1 MDRIIRGIS
10 KNARFFL
17 VDSTEIVR
25 AASEIHKCTPGAISA
40 FGRFLTAGIIMG
52 ATLKGEDKLTLR
64 TETDGLVGKM
74 LLTVDGSG
82 DIKGYMQNPGAILS
96 TVQSSYGTLKDFIG
110 KGTLNVI
117 KDMGLKDP
125 YVGIA
130 EMNTGDIANDLAYYY
145 YTSEQVPSVISL
157 GVSFTK
163 EGEIDFAGGYMVQL
177 LPDADDDFITKLEEK
192 IKMIKSFTELRKG
205 GMDLERILKL
215 IYEDITDETHEKLI
229 ENYQIL
235 EEKKIKYACNCSKE
249 KFYNGVITL
258 GKQEIENIL
267 DENGVLSVECHFCGK
282 TYSFK
287 NDDFKELK

>member
-82 DIKGYMQNPGAILS
+82 DIKGYMQNPGAVLS

-267 DENGVLSVECHFCGK
+267 DENGELSVECHFCGK